1 MLLLVIE
8 MEIWRIVNKEKE
20 MDKDIIVEFLMKM
33 DIMNDFLR
41 ELIDVV
47 KWLNSVGIFFNNV
60 IIDNI
65 ENIEDMEEMYL
76 KIIDMEVSLY

>member
-1 MLLLVIE
+1 
-8 MEIWRIVNKEKE
+8 

-47 KWLNSVGIFFNNV
+47 KQLNSVGKFFNNV

>member
-47 KWLNSVGIFFNNV
+47 K
-60 IIDNI
+60 
-65 ENIEDMEEMYL
+65 
-76 KIIDMEVSLY
+76 

>member
-1 MLLLVIE
+1 
-8 MEIWRIVNKEKE
+8 

-47 KWLNSVGIFFNNV
+47 KQLNSVGKFFNNV

-65 ENIEDMEEMYL
+65 ENIEDMVEMYL

>member
-1 MLLLVIE
+1 M
-8 MEIWRIVNKEKE
+8 NKEKE

-47 KWLNSVGIFFNNV
+47 KWLNSVEIFFNNV

-65 ENIEDMEEMYL
+65 ENIKDKEEMYL
-76 KIIDMEVSLY
+76 KIINMEVSLY

>member
-1 MLLLVIE
+1 M
-8 MEIWRIVNKEKE
+8 NKEKE

>member
-1 MLLLVIE
+1 
-8 MEIWRIVNKEKE
+8 

>member
-1 MLLLVIE
+1 
-8 MEIWRIVNKEKE
+8 MEILRIVNKEKE

>member
-1 MLLLVIE
+1 M
-8 MEIWRIVNKEKE
+8 NKEKE

-65 ENIEDMEEMYL
+65 ENIEDMEEIYL

>member
-1 MLLLVIE
+1 
-8 MEIWRIVNKEKE
+8 

-47 KWLNSVGIFFNNV
+47 KQLNSVGIFFNNV